1 VTVEVSLMSED
12 QEQSWITRAAAYS
25 DNKSMNVGYFQ
36 ALSLLAIAESIH
48 RLAQAVEADRRQ
60 S

>member
-1 VTVEVSLMSED
+1 MSED
-12 QEQSWITRAAAYS
+12 QVQSWITQAAAYA

-36 ALSLLAIAESIH
+36 ALSLLAIAEALH